1 MLKAAIIYIPGT
13 GGSFLRRALS
23 LGQNLIVETAY
34 EVVDVDTKF
43 ALFNNWNVANWK
55 SAEKLHRP
63 AYRSNRQEFYHFEQS
78 KLWLIDAW
86 HPTEFLQ
93 HDLQRSCWIPGH
105 WDNLIFIN
113 VNDSI
118 REFIECN
125 QRNKA
130 YQVNWQKETNN
141 LAVLRNQYKNKIV
154 DIDFDDLCN
163 QQEFLLQINK
173 INSKLELKL
182 DIDLVAQLWKSWHTA
197 SDKIWQK

>member
-43 ALFNNWNVANWK
+43 ALFNNWNFANWK

-63 AYRSNRQEFYHFEQS
+63 AYRYNKQEFYHFEQS

-93 HDLQRSCWIPGH
+93 HDIQGSCWISGY

-125 QRNKA
+125 QQTKA
-130 YQVNWQKETNN
+130 YQVDWQKETSN

-163 QQEFLLQINK
+163 QQEFLLQIDK
-173 INSKLELKL
+173 INSELELEL
-182 DIDLVAQLWKSWHTA
+182 DMNLVAQLWKSWHTA